1 MAKTLTQILEEIV
14 VRCDDQEHRLDNLL
28 EKVEGLLKEVKGLM
42 NAPAPRRGA
51 KVPPTPLPETL
62 DKLGIGSDPKG
73 T

>member
-1 MAKTLTQILEEIV
+1 MAQSLPQILEGLV
-14 VRCDDQEHRLDNLL
+14 ARCDDQEHRLDNLM
-28 EKVEGLLKEVKGLM
+28 EKVEGILKQVEGLM

-62 DKLGIGSDPKG
+62 DKLGIGSEPKG